1 MKKQLIYRIFILG
14 AVPLLLASCFA
25 AKEYERPQELIDE
38 TYYRTDA
45 IEQDSI
51 NMAVV
56 SWRELFS
63 DPILQGH
70 IETGLENNIDIRV
83 ALQQILAAEANFKQG
98 KAGYFPTLDAT
109 AQMTH
114 QELSSNSQFGGL
126 FSSLDQYELSASL
139 SWEAD
144 IWGKIRSNK
153 RAFGAQYLQTV
164 EAHKAV
170 KTQLVAMIA
179 SSYYQLLALDEQLRV
194 TEETIETRSSSL
206 ETTKAL
212 KEAGNVTEVGVKQTE
227 AQLYTAQALR
237 IDLIN
242 EIRLLENS
250 FSILLGQQPG
260 TIERDGLRNQEIET
274 SLKTGVPAQLLVN
287 RPDVRASEFAL
298 INAFELTN
306 VARSNFY
313 PSLTL
318 SASGGLQ
325 ALQIDELFD
334 TNSLFATL
342 IGGLTQP
349 IFNRRSIKT
358 QYEVAQAQQ
367 EQARLQ
373 FKQALLTASREVSDA
388 LYTYEAATEKLDVK
402 RKEFESY
409 NTATE
414 YSEELLDNGLA
425 NYLEVLTAR
434 ENALNSSLDLINT
447 RLTQLQSVVDLYEAL
462 GGGWQ

>member
-1 MKKQLIYRIFILG
+1 M
-14 AVPLLLASCFA
+14 
-25 AKEYERPQELIDE
+25 
-38 TYYRTDA
+38 
-45 IEQDSI
+45 
-51 NMAVV
+51 
-56 SWRELFS
+56 
-63 DPILQGH
+63 
-70 IETGLENNIDIRV
+70 GLR
-83 ALQQILAAEANFKQG
+83 
-98 KAGYFPTLDAT
+98 
-109 AQMTH
+109 
-114 QELSSNSQFGGL
+114 
-126 FSSLDQYELSASL
+126 
-139 SWEAD
+139 
-144 IWGKIRSNK
+144 
-153 RAFGAQYLQTV
+153 
-164 EAHKAV
+164 
-170 KTQLVAMIA
+170 
-179 SSYYQLLALDEQLRV
+179 
-194 TEETIETRSSSL
+194 
-206 ETTKAL
+206 
-212 KEAGNVTEVGVKQTE
+212 
-227 AQLYTAQALR
+227 
-237 IDLIN
+237 
-242 EIRLLENS
+242 
-250 FSILLGQQPG
+250 SILCKPLN
-260 TIERDGLRNQEIET
+260 LKT

-334 TNSLFATL
+334 TNSLFATI

>member
-63 DPILQGH
+63 DPILQEH

-373 FKQALLTASREVSDA
+373 FKQALITASREVSDA

>member
-14 AVPLLLASCFA
+14 AFPLLLASCFA

-63 DPILQGH
+63 DPILQEH